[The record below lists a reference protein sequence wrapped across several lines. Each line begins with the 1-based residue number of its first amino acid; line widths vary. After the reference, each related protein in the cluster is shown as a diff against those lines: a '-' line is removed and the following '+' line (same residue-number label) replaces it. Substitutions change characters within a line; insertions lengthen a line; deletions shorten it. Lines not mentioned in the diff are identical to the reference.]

1 MVTGTAAGS
10 AKRLE
15 DLSEAQP
22 AHESEV
28 AAEEGAAREGLTAPE
43 VLALL
48 LTACLAFVALVP
60 VLLVMAII

>member
-22 AHESEV
+22 AHESMV

-43 VLALL
+43 VLALI
-48 LTACLAFVALVP
+48 LTACLALVALAP
-60 VLLVMAII
+60 VLFVMAII

>member
-22 AHESEV
+22 AHESVV
-28 AAEEGAAREGLTAPE
+28 AAEEGTAREGLTAPE
-43 VLALL
+43 VLALI
-48 LTACLAFVALVP
+48 LTACLALVALAP
-60 VLLVMAII
+60 VLFVMAII